1 MKRSAAPQ
9 RKTPLKR
16 TGAPGS
22 RARSNGI
29 GVPPGEAQRRS
40 APGGVPALRKRAIS
54 TCTPA
59 QRAKVKDTGC
69 IVTGDRDSVTPAHVI
84 AKGFTTVGQNDPLA
98 VVGLRGDLHRLYDD
112 GELDLLPWLER
123 ACKPELAFAVM
134 RVGLMSTLR
143 RVTNHRWSPDGDM
156 RGERY

>member
-1 MKRSAAPQ
+1 MKRSPAPR

-16 TGAPGS
+16 SGAPGS

-29 GVPPGEAQRRS
+29 GVPPGEARRRA
-40 APGGVPALRKRAIS
+40 APAGVATLRNRAIS

-69 IVTGDRDSVTPAHVI
+69 IVTGDRESVTPAHVI
-84 AKGFTTVGQNDPLA
+84 AKGFTTVGQDDPLA

-123 ACKPELAFAVM
+123 TGKAELAFAVY
-134 RVGLMSTLR
+134 RVGLMTTLR
-143 RVTNHRWSPDGDM
+143 RVSNSRWEPV
-156 RGERY
+156 

>member
-1 MKRSAAPQ
+1 MKRPAS
-9 RKTPLKR
+9 LKR
-16 TGAPGS
+16 TGAPGD
-22 RARSNGI
+22 RARSNGV
-29 GVPPGEAQRRS
+29 GVPKLRR
-40 APGGVPALRKRAIS
+40 RAIS

-59 QRAKVKDTGC
+59 QRLKVRETGC
-69 IVTGDRDSVTPAHVI
+69 IISGDRESVTPAHVI
-84 AKGFTTVGQNDPLA
+84 PRGVTTVGQNDLLA